1 MIGQGYLS
9 SGLFC
14 IQVVMKTLNTLKL
27 LPIRFV
33 LFLLLIGSSLSAQDK
48 IEIKGKIIDFETKEP
63 VAFCAVAL
71 SGTSLGSITDEAGR
85 YTITDVPRQP
95 YEIVASHIAY
105 QNKVLRYDPDYPR
118 PSYNMSLR
126 AKVTELETVAI
137 ETRGRGKIGR
147 LKRRNIE
154 QFKKLVFGAEY
165 RDSEIEIKNEEVLD
179 FKEKFNKLATS
190 NKTYDLDIA
199 NYHLGYEITYLNLGF
214 KVDGSGKMFIGN
226 PIFRPMEPEN
236 EEEAQKWKKNR
247 ELAYK
252 GSLKHFFH
260 TLVNGELDY
269 GDFLANLTND
279 DPSQVKRRDFK
290 KTTEQL
296 RLKATKRTKPNV
308 NLKFNEKKG
317 YYDLKYKDILEIFY
331 MTEDGRTK
339 QSYLKMNARSVQI
352 YPSGALRNPLAVIVF
367 GELAN
372 KGVYQ
377 MLPSNYQ
384 PEN

>member
-1 MIGQGYLS
+1 M
-9 SGLFC
+9 
-14 IQVVMKTLNTLKL
+14 NTSRL
-27 LPIRFV
+27 LQFRFII
-33 LFLLLIGSSLSAQDK
+33 LFLLVSNFLIAQEK

-63 VAFCAVAL
+63 IAFCAVAL
-71 SGTSLGSITDEAGR
+71 SGTSLGSITDENGR
-85 YTITDVPRQP
+85 YTITDVPKRP
-95 YEIVASHIAY
+95 FEIVASHIAY
-105 QNKVLRYDPDYPR
+105 QNKVLKFDPDYPR

-154 QFKKLVFGAEY
+154 QFKRLVFGAEY
-165 RDSEIEIKNEEVLD
+165 RDSEIEITNEEVLD

-190 NKTYDLDIA
+190 NKTYDLIIN
-199 NYHLGYEITYLNLGF
+199 NYHLGYEILYLNLSF
-214 KVDGSGKMFIGN
+214 KVDGKGKMFIGN
-226 PIFRPMEPEN
+226 PIFRPLEPEN
-236 EEEAQKWKKNR
+236 EAEAKKWKENR
-247 ELAYK
+247 ENAYK

-269 GDFLANLTND
+269 GDFVANLTND
-279 DPSQVKRRDFK
+279 DPSQIKRRDFK
-290 KTTEQL
+290 KTSEQL
-296 RLKATKRTKPNV
+296 RLKPTKRTKPNV
-308 NLKFNEKKG
+308 DLKFNEKKG

-331 MTEDGRTK
+331 MMEDGRTK
-339 QSYLKMNARSVQI
+339 QSFLKMNARSVQI
-352 YPSGALRNPLAVIVF
+352 YPSGTLRNPWAVIVF
-367 GELAN
+367 GELAY